1 MTLQQ
6 RIKASAQELIRLLEE
21 SDKEHQDFIKERDA
35 RLGIGDPWVPDGHPL
50 EFKVIIG
57 KLDNGKPFTRS
68 IRSEQPSVHQ
78 AFSSADPAPCGEC
91 RSSALSSGDLYRVQS
106 LGQRLR
112 ASQKRIRRE
121 ETRLRRIF
129 RDLVELKSQK

>member
-21 SDKEHQDFIKERDA
+21 SDNEYQDFLKDRDA
-35 RLGIGDPWVPDGHPL
+35 RLGVDDPMEPDGHPML
-50 EFKVIIG
+50 INVLF
-57 KLDNGKPFTRS
+57 DNGKPFTRS
-68 IRSEQPSVHQ
+68 IRSEQPS
-78 AFSSADPAPCGEC
+78 FSSADPAPCGEC

>member
-21 SDKEHQDFIKERDA
+21 SDNEYQDFLKDRDA
-35 RLGIGDPWVPDGHPL
+35 RLGVDDPMEPDGHPML
-50 EFKVIIG
+50 INVLF
-57 KLDNGKPFTRS
+57 DNGKPFTRS